1 MLLDPCLRAQRP
13 VECATGPAMRLCTPM
28 PSSPDISFAARM
40 QMLYEAHA
48 STFAAPE
55 PSTRP
60 AHYSLTCSPVAP
72 PPVPPTAPTP
82 PDRGAAT
89 VEEELRA
96 VEGACAS
103 CPAHRRELM
112 DHLLRHICSADGP
125 MMVAV
130 VMLVAAITAYDYVD
144 LERAVDGFLASAAR
158 EPANLVDSARMVETF
173 GSHVLHE
180 LAEYR
185 TRHASLIGDA
195 DGNARST
202 STL

>member
-1 MLLDPCLRAQRP
+1 
-13 VECATGPAMRLCTPM
+13 
-28 PSSPDISFAARM
+28 
-40 QMLYEAHA
+40 
-48 STFAAPE
+48 
-55 PSTRP
+55 
-60 AHYSLTCSPVAP
+60 
-72 PPVPPTAPTP
+72 
-82 PDRGAAT
+82 
-89 VEEELRA
+89 
-96 VEGACAS
+96 
-103 CPAHRRELM
+103 
-112 DHLLRHICSADGP
+112 

-130 VMLVAAITAYDYVD
+130 VMFVAAITAYDYVD